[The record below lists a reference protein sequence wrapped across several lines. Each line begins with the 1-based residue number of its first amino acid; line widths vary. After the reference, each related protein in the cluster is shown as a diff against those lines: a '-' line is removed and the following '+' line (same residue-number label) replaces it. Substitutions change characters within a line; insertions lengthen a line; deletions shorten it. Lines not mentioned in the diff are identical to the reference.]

1 MTPVRHTG
9 WRQSLAMGGRIT
21 SGTCLQN
28 DGSTRNVGHEAVAS
42 RLVAQHLIAKA
53 VKKLP

>member
-1 MTPVRHTG
+1 MTSWRG
-9 WRQSLAMGGRIT
+9 AEWRQLLAMGGCIS

-28 DGSTRNVGHEAVAS
+28 SGTSRTVGHELVAS
-42 RLVAQHLIAKA
+42 RLLVHHLIAKA

>member
-1 MTPVRHTG
+1 MTSVRYAE
-9 WRQSLAMGGRIT
+9 RQQLLAMGRCIT

-28 DGSTRNVGHEAVAS
+28 DGTSRSVGHEAVAI
-42 RLVAQHLIAKA
+42 RLVAHHLIAKA

>member
-1 MTPVRHTG
+1 MTSVRYVE
-9 WRQSLAMGGRIT
+9 RQQLLAMGGCIT

-28 DGSTRNVGHEAVAS
+28 DGTSRSVGQETVAI
-42 RLVAQHLIAKA
+42 RLAAHHLIAKA